1 MTSHQVVEH
10 LIGSIEEEFE
20 DYEIYIENNPDHY
33 RGGYEWSV
41 CKDDEML
48 HSDLAFSI
56 ESAITEAKDFILALN
71 KNEDFMLT
79 TINPLPLKSPS

>member
-20 DYEIYIENNPDHY
+20 GCKIYIENNPDHY

-41 CKDDEML
+41 SKDNEML
-48 HSDLAFSI
+48 DSGLAFST
-56 ESAITEAKDFILALN
+56 ESAITEAKDSILALN
-71 KNEDFMLT
+71 N
-79 TINPLPLKSPS
+79 N

>member
-20 DYEIYIENNPDHY
+20 GYEIYIENNPDDY

-48 HSDLAFSI
+48 VSDLAFSI
-56 ESAITEAKDFILALN
+56 ESGITGPKDFILAL
-71 KNEDFMLT
+71 K
-79 TINPLPLKSPS
+79 K